1 MCLLTGA
8 GNAHL
13 IASYNDNL
21 LSRKKFLSHYT
32 SETTKKV
39 ITSVD
44 YNGTLQHD
52 A

>member
-39 ITSVD
+39 IMPLKEDISTSRS
-44 YNGTLQHD
+44 
-52 A
+52 